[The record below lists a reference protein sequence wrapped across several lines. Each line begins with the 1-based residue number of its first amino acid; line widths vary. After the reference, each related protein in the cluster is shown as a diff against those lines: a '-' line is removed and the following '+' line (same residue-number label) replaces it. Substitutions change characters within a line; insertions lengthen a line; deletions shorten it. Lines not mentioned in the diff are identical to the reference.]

1 MKKVGFAFDEMFL
14 RHETPAWHPDQP
26 ARLMAIVD
34 ELKRAEL
41 WDLLI
46 PIEPRAATIDDIA
59 RVHTAD
65 HIDRV
70 LSFGTGAI
78 ESETWLSEHSVPAA
92 LHAAGAAIEAID
104 RIRRGEFNR
113 AFCAVRPPG
122 HHAEASRAMGFCIFN
137 NVAVAARYAQS
148 IGMRK
153 VFIIDFDV
161 HHGNG
166 TQHIF
171 DDDGTVFYFSTHQE
185 LLFPNTG
192 REAERGCGQGR
203 GFTYNVEMRTGS
215 GDREYLA
222 AYEDLLPPIMKRF
235 FPDLVLVSAGYDIHT
250 DDPMAAVRVTNEGI
264 RAIVASILGSTYAPV
279 VFVLE
284 GGYHTNAL
292 ADSVRVTIREM
303 LR

>member
-1 MKKVGFAFDEMFL
+1 MKNVGFAFDTLFL
-14 RHETPAWHPDQP
+14 RHETPPWHPDQP
-26 ARLMAIVD
+26 ARLTAIVD
-34 ELKRAEL
+34 ELKRAML
-41 WDLLI
+41 WEHLQLI
-46 PIEPRAATIDDIA
+46 PPREATRADIT

-65 HIDRV
+65 HFVRV
-70 LSFGTGAI
+70 QSFGSGAL
-78 ESETWLSEHSVPAA
+78 ENETWLSEHSAAAA
-92 LHAAGAAIEAID
+92 LHAAGSVLEVID
-104 RIRRGEFNR
+104 RAKRGEFHR

-122 HHAEASRAMGFCIFN
+122 HHAEAACAMGFCIFN

-171 DDDGTVFYFSTHQE
+171 DEDNSVFYFSTHQE

-192 REAERGCGQGR
+192 AESEQGFGQGR
-203 GFTYNVEMRTGS
+203 GFTYNVEMRAGS

-222 AYEDLLPPIMKRF
+222 AYEDLLPPLMKRF

-264 RAIVASILGSTYAPV
+264 RAMVASILGSTYAPV
-279 VFVLE
+279 IFVLE
-284 GGYHTNAL
+284 GGYQIKSL